1 MAAKTTTATEVEIFG
16 AVYHVRGDKNPEY
29 LRELAEVVDARMR
42 DISQQV
48 TTIDTAKIAILAALN
63 VTDELFQCRKQQE
76 GDRVEIKEK
85 VSELAGRLEG
95 TLQK

>member
-29 LRELAEVVDARMR
+29 LRELAEIVDGKMR

-48 TTIDTAKIAILAALN
+48 TTIDTAQIAIPAALN

-85 VSELAGRLEG
+85 VTELAGRLEES
-95 TLQK
+95 LQR